1 MTTKGQTSRVRGQ
14 YFKAQPCLLCI
25 SDVPPPPGTLPAHSH
40 PPPATV
46 EQRGDQP
53 HQPLKVALSCLP
65 SPSKATSKRCP
76 VRISCLCPCP
86 MYSPAPCLLASVP
99 TSDLL
104 VARPPGQRWPPSPA
118 CSLPSTFP
126 GSRAA
131 PTSEPLGSLLHRGL
145 CPWSP
150 LRSPRL
156 ASSPAP
162 PSLGN
167 PLHLTPGLCRV
178 LAAPSSPLQPPSS
191 PQTRQSSCWTPSRP
205 GLPWPKPTSSFP
217 SLLHGPSTPIPQ
229 DALFLHPTR
238 HGSGRSSVSHLYCLP
253 SATQDPAA
261 SSSKGPRPSS
271 RLQPHRS
278 PRPLHTHPHLIP
290 DPGTAAHP
298 VMPHPPPV
306 EVFSNTT
313 RVQGHDLSPLWT
325 LHSLQDRSKLHST
338 AKALVTPSRKIPA
351 VLDGRQLLS

>member
-167 PLHLTPGLCRV
+167 PLHPTPGLCRV
-178 LAAPSSPLQPPSS
+178 LAAPSSPLQSPSS

-217 SLLHGPSTPIPQ
+217 
-229 DALFLHPTR
+229 LFT
-238 HGSGRSSVSHLYCLP
+238 
-253 SATQDPAA
+253 
-261 SSSKGPRPSS
+261 S
-271 RLQPHRS
+271 RAVH
-278 PRPLHTHPHLIP
+278 
-290 DPGTAAHP
+290 
-298 VMPHPPPV
+298 PHPPGPQHRRRSLSSPHPSRAWQV
-306 EVFSNTT
+306 LSVPPLLPALRHPRSRSLFLQ
-313 RVQGHDLSPLWT
+313 RPPPLLPPPASPLTTPPAHTPAPNPRPWNSCPPCHASPPT
-325 LHSLQDRSKLHST
+325 SGGFLEHNQGPRS
-338 AKALVTPSRKIPA
+338 
-351 VLDGRQLLS
+351 